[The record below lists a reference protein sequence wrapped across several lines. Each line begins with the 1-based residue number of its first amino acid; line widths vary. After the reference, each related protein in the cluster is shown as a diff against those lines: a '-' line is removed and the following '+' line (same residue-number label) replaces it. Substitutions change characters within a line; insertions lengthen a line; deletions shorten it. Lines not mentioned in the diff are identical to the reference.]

1 MGAAMDHAGAT
12 TAEMMQRSLGSSFG
26 RSLVIALT
34 AFFTLVDLFATQ
46 AILPSLTK
54 HYGVSPAAMG
64 LAVNASTFGMAAA
77 GLAMAFVSHRIERR
91 WGILLSLCL
100 LAIPTCLLAYAPN
113 LAVFAALR
121 VVQGV
126 FMATAF
132 SLTLAYLGERCSE
145 MDAAG
150 AFAAYITGNVASNLV
165 GRFIAAEVVNAAGLV
180 ANFHVFAV
188 LNLLGAALVYF
199 TVDKVPHMKPEG
211 GAAPPRMSAWRE
223 HLRNRQL
230 RADFGIGFCILFA
243 FIGTFTYVNF
253 VLIRPP
259 LSVGMMG
266 IGFIYLVFLPSI
278 ITTPLAGRAVQ
289 RFGTQTTIWASL
301 VVAGAGLPLLVLPS
315 LAAVLWGMVLVGVG
329 TFFAQAVAT
338 GFVSRAATTDRGSA
352 SGIYLASYFMGGLV
366 GSAVLGLVFDAFG
379 WMACVAGIALA
390 LLAAAALTFRLQMHP
405 VVAKAV

>member
-1 MGAAMDHAGAT
+1 
-12 TAEMMQRSLGSSFG
+12 
-26 RSLVIALT
+26 
-34 AFFTLVDLFATQ
+34 
-46 AILPSLTK
+46 
-54 HYGVSPAAMG
+54 
-64 LAVNASTFGMAAA
+64 
-77 GLAMAFVSHRIERR
+77 
-91 WGILLSLCL
+91 
-100 LAIPTCLLAYAPN
+100 
-113 LAVFAALR
+113 VFAALR
-121 VVQGV
+121 VIQGV

-145 MDAAG
+145 TDTAG

-180 ANFHVFAV
+180 ANFHVFAL

-199 TVDKVPHMKPEG
+199 TVDKVPLMRPEG
-211 GAAPPRMSAWRE
+211 GAAAPAMSAWRE

-253 VLIRPP
+253 VLVRPP

-278 ITTPLAGRAVQ
+278 VTTPLAGKAVQ
-289 RFGTQTTIWASL
+289 RFGTQATIWASL
-301 VVAGAGLPLLVLPS
+301 AVAGIGLPLLVLS
-315 LAAVLWGMVLVGVG
+315 NLSAVLLGMVLVAVG

-366 GSAVLGLVFDAFG
+366 GSAVLGLVFDRWG

-405 VVAKAV
+405 AVAKAV

>member
-1 MGAAMDHAGAT
+1 MEHAAT
-12 TAEMMQRSLGSSFG
+12 TTAGMMQRSLGGAFG

-113 LAVFAALR
+113 LAVFAVLR
-121 VVQGV
+121 VVQGI

-145 MDAAG
+145 KDTAG

-180 ANFHVFAV
+180 ANFHVFAL

-199 TVDKVPHMKPEG
+199 TVDKVPLMKPEG
-211 GAAPPRMSAWRE
+211 GAAAPRMSAWRE
-223 HLRNRQL
+223 HLRNPAL

-253 VLIRPP
+253 VLVRPP

-278 ITTPLAGRAVQ
+278 ITTPLAGKAVQ
-289 RFGTQTTIWASL
+289 RFGTQPTLWASL
-301 VVAGAGLPLLVLPS
+301 IVAGAGLPLLVLPS
-315 LAAVLWGMVLVGVG
+315 LAAVLMGMVLVGVG

-352 SGIYLASYFMGGLV
+352 SGMYLAAYFMGGLV
-366 GSAVLGLVFDAFG
+366 GSAVLGVVFDRFG
-379 WMACVAGIALA
+379 WVACIAGIGLSLAVAA
-390 LLAAAALTFRLQMHP
+390 LLTLRLRQP
-405 VVAKAV
+405 A